1 MATPD
6 LPSDEMRKA
15 ITKSASAILVEEL
28 KRAFPHPDCIVLI
41 DGFSREELMKLVFI
55 TRQQN
60 NLTTPVKQ
68 VIDAGPDAL
77 ANFVAGGNKTGT
89 LTQTATPTRTAAP
102 VALAAQQTATVATP
116 GGIVQPT
123 TRPVTQQTTPGGG
136 ATDQISMLASMLQ
149 LMHNSQLE
157 YQKLAAERESKR
169 LAAEAETAMQ
179 LKLELAKQQLKQLCS

>member
-77 ANFVAGGNKTGT
+77 ANFVAGGNKSGT
-89 LTQTATPTRTAAP
+89 LATPTRTAAP

-123 TRPVTQQTTPGGG
+123 TRPVTQQ
-136 ATDQISMLASMLQ
+136 ATA
-149 LMHNSQLE
+149 
-157 YQKLAAERESKR
+157 RR
-169 LAAEAETAMQ
+169 GR
-179 LKLELAKQQLKQLCS
+179 C